1 MEEESVSFDEIQS
14 ESSSE
19 LIDLEDDQDLLS
31 ENEENWE
38 EGGVKKR
45 KRKSTAQIKLLKQQ
59 LDGEMNWTKEKI
71 VHMARITGLSQS
83 QVYKWCWD
91 QKKKQV
97 KHR

>member
-19 LIDLEDDQDLLS
+19 IIDLEDDQDLLS

-97 KHR
+97 KHK

>member
-97 KHR
+97 KHK